1 MIPQRLT
8 HFYEKPLVINHLQSM
23 NDSDRRLRFGV
34 VMSDESIEKYVDD
47 QWDKPG
53 AWFGAFDGERIVAV
67 VHVAV
72 DEKTNEA
79 ELGLSVDPEARGHKL
94 GQKLFERAVIFL
106 RSKNVRHVFMHC
118 LSENSVMRHI
128 ASKYDMVL
136 VTQYGETDARTTIDF
151 PYTVMD
157 PINEAVAQ
165 QLALYDNSI
174 RTIASMWSR
183 YIERIWNTIPK
194 LEKVN
199 NG

>member
-1 MIPQRLT
+1 MIPQKLS
-8 HFYEKPLVINHLQSM
+8 HFYEKPLVVSHLQSM
-23 NDSDRRLRFGV
+23 SQEDRRLRFGV
-34 VMSDESIEKYVDD
+34 VLSDDSIQKYVDN

-53 AWFGAFDGERIVAV
+53 AWFGAFDGEKIVAV
-67 VHVAV
+67 VHVAI

-79 ELGLSVDPEARGHKL
+79 ELGLSVDPHVRGQKL

-106 RSKNVRHVFMHC
+106 RSKNVHHVFMHC
-118 LSENSVMRHI
+118 LSENAAMKHI
-128 ASKYDMVL
+128 ASKYNMVL

-151 PYTVMD
+151 PFTVID

-174 RTIASMWSR
+174 RAIASMWSR

-194 LEKVN
+194 LNER
-199 NG
+199 